1 MPISQA
7 LVVLLYV
14 KSTEIS
20 GNFARLVLEE

>member
-7 LVVLLYV
+7 LVVLFHIT
-14 KSTEIS
+14 STEIS

>member
-7 LVVLLYV
+7 LVVLLYMADT
-14 KSTEIS
+14 KIL